1 MENMPGFCFFNLI
14 LTHNSFTNLL
24 HPMQRNF
31 LFLLG
36 SGRRNG
42 NSEQLARQAAQY
54 LPAEVPQQWLHLLDL
69 PLLPFEDLRHSIGIY
84 PQPLGNVKVLFDAT
98 LAASDI
104 VFVTP
109 LYWYSV
115 SASMKLYLDYWSA
128 WFRVPGADF
137 RKRMVGKT
145 AWAVTS
151 YSDEGDERLIEP
163 LVSMLRMSA
172 DYMEMPWGET
182 LAGYGNRPGD
192 VLADAACMEQA
203 KGFFGV
209 VGDLR
214 I

>member
-1 MENMPGFCFFNLI
+1 
-14 LTHNSFTNLL
+14 
-24 HPMQRNF
+24 MQRNF

-36 SGRRNG
+36 SGRRDG
-42 NSEQLARQAAQY
+42 NSEQLARLAAQN
-54 LPAEVPQQWLHLLDL
+54 LPAELPQQWLHLLDL
-69 PLLPFEDLRHSIGIY
+69 PLPPFEDLRHSIGVY
-84 PQPLGNVKVLFDAT
+84 PQPLENEKILFDAT
-98 LAASDI
+98 LAATDI

-115 SASMKLYLDYWSA
+115 SATMKLYLDYWSA

-145 AWAVTS
+145 AWAVAS

-172 DYMEMPWGET
+172 DYMEMHWGGT

-192 VLADAACMEQA
+192 VLADAAGVERA
-203 KGFFGV
+203 KVFFR
-209 VGDLR
+209 L
-214 I
+214 